1 MILSTQYNRAI
12 SPEWLNTIPLLEHT
26 PGFSKSLIDFIKYL
40 FNRQTSTFL
49 TVLGRRETGKTNW
62 ALIILEILYYS
73 LGFKHFATNIDILND
88 CGIGILHIDNLDALK
103 EWCKTK
109 RGRKLFIFDEIGRTV
124 KRRSPMS
131 SLNVKLISELQIL
144 RKYKLSI
151 IACTID
157 AKYVDNAIL
166 GSDILDGS
174 FVKPYRFDNPRK
186 NQRIALYHDL
196 LKNVNKTIDSI
207 PPTTIDFDTWGTA
220 IFTEHG
226 PLQKPMFKDGDK
238 SKLYDWAHGKTIK
251 ELKLSRTQFHRINK
265 KFIKT
270 TLEKERNT

>member
-12 SPEWLNTIPLLEHT
+12 FPEWLNGIPLLEYT

-40 FNRQTSTFL
+40 FNRQMSTFL

-62 ALIILEILYYS
+62 SLIILEILYYS

-103 EWCKTK
+103 EWCKSN

-174 FVKPYRFDNPRK
+174 FVKPYRYDNPRK

-207 PPTTIDFDTWGTA
+207 PPTTIAFDTWGTA

-226 PLQKPMFKDGDK
+226 ESIKPTFKDAEE
-238 SKLYDWAHGKTIK
+238 SLMWDWTEGKTSADLEVSRMKIHR
-251 ELKLSRTQFHRINK
+251 LSK
-265 KFIKT
+265 KMT
-270 TLEKERNT
+270 RLYLESKRNV